1 MKKWFTEIPLMF
13 KEESSCDVE
22 PAKKERLEADG
33 Q

>member
-13 KEESSCDVE
+13 KEEGSCAVE
-22 PAKKERLEADG
+22 PAKKERPGADG